1 MIAVESPTK
10 MSLISADG
18 RCLLDTFKEVFLFM
32 ISVGIDVS
40 KGKSTV
46 CAAKPYGEVLMTPK
60 DFKHTKNDLDSLVK
74 QLSRFKE
81 EIHIIMEATGN
92 YHLPIYQYLKSKGY
106 QVAIINPLEMKRY
119 RCQGIRNPKT
129 DKIDSYIIAQY
140 GIDFWYRFKP
150 NSDMEESRAELRM
163 LGTQYTS
170 YMRIR
175 TMRCQDLCHIL
186 DRTMPGVYGL
196 LDDFNRNNGQDKLC
210 DFAEKYWHSDNIT
223 KYSEKVFVE
232 RYLSWLKKKGY
243 RPNENEARQLY
254 FIAKNAIPTLDSK
267 LSSTKL
273 LVQEAV
279 NVLREVD
286 SSLYDILN
294 QLKTLSKMMPEYETV
309 LSMKGIGETL
319 APRFI
324 AEIGDPRRFHSAKA
338 LIAYAGIDAPPY
350 QSGQFIGT
358 KRHIS
363 KRGSANLR
371 KLGYELMDSINKHQK
386 LYAGDHVC
394 EYFMKKRTEGKPY
407 RVAMIAAFNKFLRI
421 YHSRVSE
428 VLNEHDKNH

>member
-1 MIAVESPTK
+1 
-10 MSLISADG
+10 
-18 RCLLDTFKEVFLFM
+18 M

-46 CAAKPYGEVLMTPK
+46 CAIKPYGEVLMTTR
-60 DFKHTKNDLDSLVK
+60 DFKHTKDDLDSLVK

-92 YHLPIYQYLKSKGY
+92 YHLPVYQYLKSKNY
-106 QVAIINPLEMKRY
+106 QISIINPLEMKRY

-129 DKIDSYIIAQY
+129 DKIDSMIIAQY
-140 GIDFWYRFKP
+140 GIDYWYRFKP
-150 NSDMEESRAELRM
+150 NDDMDEKRQELRL
-163 LGTQYTS
+163 LGKQYTS

-175 TMRCQDLCHIL
+175 TIRCQDLCHIL
-186 DRTMPGVYGL
+186 ERTMPGVYDL
-196 LDDFNRNNGQDKLC
+196 LDDFNRDNGRDKLC

-223 KYSEKVFVE
+223 KYSEKVFTE
-232 RYLSWLKKKGY
+232 RYSSWLKKKGY
-243 RPNENEARQLY
+243 RPNEKEARQLY
-254 FIAKNAIPTLDSK
+254 SIAKNAIPTLDSK
-267 LSSTKL
+267 LPSTKL

-294 QLKTLSKMMPEYETV
+294 QLKDLSKEMPEYETV
-309 LSMKGIGETL
+309 LSMKGIGTIL

-350 QSGQFIGT
+350 QSGQFTGT

-363 KRGSANLR
+363 KRGSSNLR
-371 KLGYELMDSINKHQK
+371 KLGFELMDSVNKHK
-386 LYAGDHVC
+386 SSYTGDPVC
-394 EYFMKKRTEGKPY
+394 EYFMKKRNEGKPY

-428 VLNEHDKNH
+428 VLNEYDNSH